1 MVFVGVKMKPAARA
15 ALERAR
21 GTRPISQFVRDAL
34 RSECLRCGVELPL
47 ESSQPNDR
55 AGKGGRAT
63 HQRGR
68 GLGPD
73 DPYATD
79 THELTV
85 FADKPA
91 NSVPARKPGGSPARR
106 NIVRGHSGGTP
117 PVPPG

>member
-63 HQRGR
+63 HRR
-68 GLGPD
+68 GLGPN
-73 DPYATD
+73 DPFESD

-85 FADKPA
+85 FEEKAA
-91 NSVPARKPGGSPARR
+91 NFAPVRKPGGSPARR